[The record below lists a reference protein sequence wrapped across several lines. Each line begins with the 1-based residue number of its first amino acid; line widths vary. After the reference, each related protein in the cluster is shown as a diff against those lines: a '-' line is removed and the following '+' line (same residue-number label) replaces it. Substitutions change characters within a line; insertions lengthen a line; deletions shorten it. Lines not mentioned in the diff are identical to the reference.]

1 MGVRVRK
8 VGKLMGV
15 AAWLLFDG
23 ALDTIAPLVG
33 LGAAAGIDR
42 GYVNAI
48 DRAMVTVGKVGL
60 LILAIPYDMATKGG
74 IFLDNQ
80 FLKYGLATFGD
91 VVSNLAR
98 DPGKTLVALT
108 AGYLLVK
115 ILVRFSSYFRK
126 RLARRPVATLREL
139 PH

>member
-1 MGVRVRK
+1 MTVRMRK
-8 VGKLMGV
+8 VGRLMGV
-15 AAWLLFDG
+15 TVWLLIDG
-23 ALDTIAPLVG
+23 ALDTVAPLVA

-48 DRAMVTVGKVGL
+48 DRAIVTVGKVGV
-60 LILAIPYDMATKGG
+60 LILAVPYDMATKGG

-91 VVSNLAR
+91 VVANLAR

-115 ILVRFSSYFRK
+115 ILVKFSSFFRK
-126 RLARRPVATLREL
+126 RVARRPVAPSR
-139 PH
+139 PRPQ

>member
-1 MGVRVRK
+1 MGVRMRK
-8 VGKLMGV
+8 VGRLIGSGV
-15 AAWLLFDG
+15 WLLIDG
-23 ALDTIAPLVG
+23 ALDTVAPLVG

-48 DRAMVTVGKVGL
+48 DRAIVTVGKVGL

-98 DPGKTLVALT
+98 EPGKTLVALT
-108 AGYLLVK
+108 SGYLLAK
-115 ILVRFSSYFRK
+115 ILAKFSSYYRK
-126 RLARRPVATLREL
+126 RLARRPVATL
-139 PH
+139 PA